1 MSYACRWC
9 DYVTSE
15 LNPGVESKELFNILN
30 AHQAAEHPDE
40 KKATLRGPRGK
51 KKTPQ
56 KKQSA
61 SNYDEDA
68 SPSSEVS
75 RDGDVKV
82 RLTNEQIS
90 LPGELFVLYTWI
102 KTQFPDYTATKSD
115 WLQHVVATW
124 AIEHAEEINLP
135 AIPGVFIGNALSM
148 EVEEEPEDEDGEDDT
163 EDQSVPVADWDQL
176 SEEDGEY
183 ESIFGR

>member
-1 MSYACRWC
+1 MSYACKWC
-9 DYVTSE
+9 DYVTSD
-15 LNPGVESKELFNILN
+15 LNPGANTNELFNILN

-40 KKATLRGPRGK
+40 KKATMRGPRGK
-51 KKTPQ
+51 KNIKP
-56 KKQSA
+56 KSERRRKVEE
-61 SNYDEDA
+61 DEV
-68 SPSSEVS
+68 SPSETQ
-75 RDGDVKV
+75 REGDVKV

-135 AIPGVFIGNALSM
+135 AIPGVFIGNALDL
-148 EVEEEPEDEDGEDDT
+148 EVSEESEDEDGEDDT
-163 EDQSVPVADWDQL
+163 EEQSVPMADWDQF
-176 SEEDGEY
+176 SEESGEY

>member
-9 DYVTSE
+9 DYVASE
-15 LNPGVESKELFNILN
+15 LNPGANTNELFNILN
-30 AHQAAEHPDE
+30 GHQLAEHPDE
-40 KKATLRGPRGK
+40 KKATMRGPRGK
-51 KKTPQ
+51 RKNPPKKER
-56 KKQSA
+56 A
-61 SNYDEDA
+61 SNHDEDA
-68 SPSSEVS
+68 SSSSEMG

-102 KTQFPDYTATKSD
+102 KTQFPDYTATKAD

-124 AIEHAEEINLP
+124 AIEHAEEIRLP
-135 AIPGVFIGNALSM
+135 AIPGVFIGNALNL
-148 EVEEEPEDEDGEDDT
+148 EVSERPEDEDGEDDT
-163 EDQSVPVADWDQL
+163 EDQSVPVADWDQF